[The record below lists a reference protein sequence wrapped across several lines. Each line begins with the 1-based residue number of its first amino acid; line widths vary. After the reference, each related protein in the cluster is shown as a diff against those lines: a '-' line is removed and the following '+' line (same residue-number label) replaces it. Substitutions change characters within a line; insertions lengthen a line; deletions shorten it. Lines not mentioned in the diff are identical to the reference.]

1 MRKMREAFLPHR
13 DLNASI
19 NIAHA
24 LMRGIGW
31 GAVSPPNQQMRL
43 EAKSPAKRW
52 KPRPSGRVAHLLKIN
67 ENKNSSIFQS

>member
-31 GAVSPPNQQMRL
+31 GAVSPSNQQMRL
-43 EAKSPAKRW
+43 EGKAQLNA
-52 KPRPSGRVAHLLKIN
+52 
-67 ENKNSSIFQS
+67 

>member
-1 MRKMREAFLPHR
+1 MREAFLPHR

-31 GAVSPPNQQMRL
+31 GSSESPEPAN
-43 EAKSPAKRW
+43 EAGGAK
-52 KPRPSGRVAHLLKIN
+52 PQLNAGSLVLQGGVAHLLKIN